1 METGVFVALLVWALQ
16 HTDEMCEQAVLVQTL
31 AAKAWVALGAAEQ
44 VSVRV
49 VAVAHHPPT
58 HHLASLRVEHNEN
71 ISTQGLF
78 IKTQGPYLKSHMKF
92 FTCQQCIDVA
102 V

>member
-1 METGVFVALLVWALQ
+1 LALLAVFHPCVA
-16 HTDEMCEQAVLVQTL
+16 TPIGEQAVLVQAL

-44 VSVRV
+44 VGVRV
-49 VAVAHHPPT
+49 VAVAHHSPT
-58 HHLASLRVEHNEN
+58 HHLASLREEHNEN
-71 ISTQGLF
+71 LSTQALF
-78 IKTQGPYLKSHMKF
+78 IKTQGPHLKSHKKS